1 MADFFTARPRLLLLC
16 LALLVAAC
24 GLVSLTTGAAPVKL
38 GAGFLDLLNGRESL
52 DALVIGDIRL
62 PRTLLALIIGAVLG
76 LSGAA
81 LQGML
86 RNPLAEPG
94 IIGTSNCA
102 ALGAVLVFYFGLH
115 HVSNWALPIGGLVGA
130 LASVVIIFGLAGKQ
144 KSLVSLILAGI
155 AINALGGA
163 LISLA
168 LNFAPNPY
176 AMQEILFWLLGSV
189 SNRSMQ
195 DVYLLLPF
203 AAASTA
209 LVLYCGRLL
218 DALTLGEETARSLG
232 LAIDKLR
239 WLLILG
245 IALGVGAAVSIAG
258 AIGFVGLVVP
268 HVLRPFVGF
277 KPRRLLAA
285 SALGG
290 ACLLTAA
297 DILVQ
302 VLSQAGELKLGV
314 ITALLGA
321 PFFLYLIFNS
331 RSHWS

>member
-1 MADFFTARPRLLLLC
+1 MADFFTDRPRTLLAA
-16 LALLVAAC
+16 LALLCAAAA
-24 GLVSLTTGAAPVKL
+24 LLSLATGAAPIKL
-38 GAGFLDLLNGRESL
+38 WQGLADLIFGRESL
-52 DALVIGDIRL
+52 DAMVIGDIRL
-62 PRTLLALIIGAVLG
+62 PRTALALVIGAILG

-81 LQGML
+81 LQGLL

-115 HVSNWALPIGGLVGA
+115 HASAWALPIGGLIGA
-130 LASVVIIFGLAGKQ
+130 LVSVVIIFALAGKQ
-144 KSLVSLILAGI
+144 RSLVSLILAGI

-203 AAASTA
+203 AAACAA
-209 LVLYCGRLL
+209 LIFYCGRLL

-232 LAIDKLR
+232 LPLDSMR

-268 HVLRPFVGF
+268 HVLRPLVGY

-290 ACLLTAA
+290 ALLLLAA
-297 DILVQ
+297 DVLVQ
-302 VLSQAGELKLGV
+302 LLSQAGELKLGV
-314 ITALLGA
+314 ITALIGA